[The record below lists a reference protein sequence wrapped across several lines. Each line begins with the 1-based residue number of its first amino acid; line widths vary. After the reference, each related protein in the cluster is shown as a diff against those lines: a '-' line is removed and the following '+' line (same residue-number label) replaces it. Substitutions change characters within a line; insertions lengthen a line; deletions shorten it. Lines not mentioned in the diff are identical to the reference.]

1 MEPEPQDAGEAAPAE
16 GCILDE
22 AADFVRDY
30 VAGTRAQT
38 DAMVLYAAATHAL
51 PAFPTFGRMLF
62 TSEHEESGKTLAMM
76 ITAMLSANPLDADG
90 TQPALLST
98 LAAASNTPEE
108 PAPTLYFDE
117 ISGVYGRS
125 GLNRGN
131 VLVDKILKR
140 GYKAGAT
147 LQWSVNR
154 AAQVFSIFT
163 PFLMTGLQV
172 AVPRDVRGR
181 CIPVTLSPGTPAKY
195 FDAREAEP
203 DARELGKALGQ
214 AVRTCVPDIG
224 AFRARG
230 LHSSLRNR
238 KLEIWEPL
246 CAVAYILGGQRWLN
260 RCMSAFK
267 DLALAESDAIAL
279 TPRQQAISDVAQIA
293 ANSPQVITLPDGT
306 EFIGGLVI
314 VDELRRLPNP
324 RYRGRSEAGLAL
336 LVSDSLPMNTVQL
349 RVDGER
355 VRGYYADDIA
365 AAWDK
370 IRPDEPEDVEIP
382 EEVNPFDVTDDDEVS
397 AGQQAMSSVSAGQH
411 DVTDVTAK
419 C

>member
-1 MEPEPQDAGEAAPAE
+1 
-16 GCILDE
+16 
-22 AADFVRDY
+22 
-30 VAGTRAQT
+30 
-38 DAMVLYAAATHAL
+38 
-51 PAFPTFGRMLF
+51 
-62 TSEHEESGKTLAMM
+62 
-76 ITAMLSANPLDADG
+76 
-90 TQPALLST
+90 
-98 LAAASNTPEE
+98 
-108 PAPTLYFDE
+108 LYFDE

-181 CIPVTLSPGTPAKY
+181 CIPISLSQGTPRKY

-203 DARELGKALGQ
+203 DARELGRALGQ
-214 AVRTCVPDIG
+214 AVRTCAPDIG

-230 LHSSLRNR
+230 LHPALKNR

-260 RCMSAFK
+260 RCISAFK

-279 TPRQQAISDVAQIA
+279 TPRQQAIKDVAEIA
-293 ANSPQVITLPDGT
+293 AGSPRVITLPDGT
-306 EFIGGLVI
+306 GFVGGLVI

-336 LVSDSLPMNTVQL
+336 LVSDALPMNTVQL

-355 VRGYYADDIA
+355 IRGYYTDDIA

-382 EEVNPFDVTDDDEVS
+382 EEGNPFDVTDDED
-397 AGQQAMSSVSAGQH
+397 VSAGQH
-411 DVTDVTAK
+411 DVTTSDCVLAGQHDVTGNCATQPS
-419 C
+419 